1 MTTMRTIPKPP
12 HGSPEW
18 LELRRRD
25 AETGECL
32 FGASDAPALMGV
44 SPYVSRGDLF
54 MAKRFPATESVE
66 TDVFRRGNI
75 LEPALVA
82 EAARLLRTE
91 MRTPNVM
98 FRDGRF
104 IVTLDGCDDE
114 QAPSV
119 VVEAKTTSRYAISS
133 GSDLPLE
140 WAYQGWAQ
148 SLVTSAPVFFI
159 VLDRD
164 LRISLVE
171 LPENVR
177 ACDELRRE
185 ADQFGALVEANELPS
200 SDFVGEMSAEQIAN
214 LWKPEPKEVEMPN
227 DAVGWIEM
235 LEDAREQAEAAKRL
249 EQQAKDALARF
260 LLDAEIGTLGG
271 KKVLSW
277 KQQAG
282 RTSLDAKALRAEM
295 PEIATRFERQ
305 GAPFRVMR
313 THKPTE

>member
-1 MTTMRTIPKPP
+1 MRTIVKPP

-54 MAKRFPATESVE
+54 ISKRFPANESVE

-82 EAARLLRTE
+82 EAARLLRVE

-98 FRDGRF
+98 YRDGRF

-114 QAPSV
+114 QRPSV
-119 VVEAKTTSRYAISS
+119 VVEAKTTSRYSVSTA
-133 GSDLPLE
+133 SDLPLE

-164 LRISLVE
+164 LRISLVQ
-171 LPENVR
+171 LPENQR
-177 ACDELRRE
+177 AFDELRHE
-185 ADQFGALVEANELPS
+185 ADRFGSMVEANELPP
-200 SDFVGEMSAEQIAN
+200 SDFAGEMSAEQIAN
-214 LWKPEPKEVEMPN
+214 LWKPQPKEIELPA

-235 LEDAREQAEAAKRL
+235 LEDARDQADAAKRL
-249 EQQAKDALARF
+249 EQQAKDALAR
-260 LLDAEIGTLGG
+260 LMLEAEIGTLGG
-271 KKVLSW
+271 RKVLSW

-305 GAPFRVMR
+305 GAPYRVMR
-313 THKPTE
+313 IHKPSE